1 MEVEGSDGQGCLADF
16 GVGAPHG
23 REHFHPTTGHVSA
36 AVMQGGFDPKK
47 ALAGIDKVSID
58 TKGRILLGKE
68 KGEILGNP
76 FVVAMGPRGCLALYS
91 CQVWEEQ
98 VSRLGSVDTLNPAF
112 DLLSREVFGLAEY
125 GVTCDKEYRFVLP
138 RGLRDEANLKSRVV
152 LLGCGN
158 RVELWDNDEYVAYK
172 ALLGDYKKER
182 YNAIQQAY
190 RDLTGVAYAG

>member
-1 MEVEGSDGQGCLADF
+1 MQSAST
-16 GVGAPHG
+16 PPS
-23 REHFHPTTGHVSA
+23 RHVSA
-36 AVMQGGFDPKK
+36 VAMQGGFDPKK
-47 ALAGIDKVSID
+47 ALAGIEKVSID
-58 TKGRILLGKE
+58 AKGRILLGKE
-68 KGEILGNP
+68 KGELLGSP

-91 CQVWEEQ
+91 PQVWEEQ

-112 DLLSREVFGLAEY
+112 DLLSREVFGLAQY

-138 RGLRDEANLKSRVV
+138 RGLRDEANLKTRVV